1 MEINGYRDIDSK
13 IYATSLNFNWV
24 EGGLMAKP
32 YLLNRLMRHKT
43 RTHLKNVDQ
52 GSGQGRSPAAAG

>member
-24 EGGLMAKP
+24 EGGFMWLDGEAIFFEWTYETLERISKMWI
-32 YLLNRLMRHKT
+32 R
-43 RTHLKNVDQ
+43 VQ
-52 GSGQGRSPAAAG
+52 GPA